1 MTPANIMSTDQST
14 MQAPA
19 PTGIDP
25 SGGPSKPMRADYEQV
40 ARVYAEAYGKHEGA
54 PAYLPR
60 TAQAVADFK
69 PDAWVVAAMMQSYHD
84 GRADGE
90 TKEGIRQARA
100 LDIDAAA
107 KKLAESF
114 DYPWENMPKQG
125 RQNMRKIVQ
134 AVLAAAKVAGAST

>member
-1 MTPANIMSTDQST
+1 MDLPSATGASPAD
-14 MQAPA
+14 
-19 PTGIDP
+19 
-25 SGGPSKPMRADYEQV
+25 GPSKPMRADYERV

-69 PDAWVVAAMMQSYHD
+69 PDAWVVAAMMQTYHD
-84 GRADGE
+84 GLADGE
-90 TKEGIRQARA
+90 TKEGIRQART

-107 KKLAESF
+107 KVLAESF
-114 DYPWENMPKQG
+114 SYPWETMPKQG

-134 AVLAAAKVAGAST
+134 AILASAKVAGAST